1 MPPIVPETITV
12 HLGAPNQPARNVV
25 VPLADYIKNVAS
37 SEIYP
42 TWPESA
48 IRANILAQ
56 ISFALNRVYT
66 EHYRSQGFDFDIT
79 NNTQYDQKFIEDR
92 DFFDNIVKIVDDI
105 FNDYV
110 VKQGTVQPYFTLYCS
125 GTTVTCEGLSQWG
138 TVTLAEQGLVPYE
151 ILQHYY
157 GDDINIVFNAPVGG
171 NIPSYPGIP
180 LRLGSAGEEVRTIQQ
195 QLNRISQNYPAI
207 PLITEVDGI
216 FGLPTDTSVRKFQ
229 GIFNLTVDGIVGKAT
244 WYKIKQIYNGV
255 KRLSDLYSEGISI
268 EEAQPLFT
276 QTMALGSTGNEVRVI
291 QYYLNVIAY
300 FDEDIPAVTPD
311 GIYDDNT
318 QAAVLAFQQQYGLEP
333 TGNVNRDTWNKILQ
347 VYDQTINSLP
357 PEVLDHSSEIY
368 PGRVLSLGMTG
379 PDVEALQRFLERISS
394 IDSDVPRVTITG
406 TFDEPTEAAVRLLQ
420 TWFNLPSNGVVGP
433 LTWDR
438 IVRLYKQNG

>member
-25 VPLADYIKNVAS
+25 VPFADYIKNVAS

-110 VKQGTVQPYFTLYCS
+110 VKQGTVQPYFTVYCS
-125 GTTVTCEGLSQWG
+125 GTTVTCDGLSQWG

-311 GIYDDNT
+311 GVYDDNT

>member
-25 VPLADYIKNVAS
+25 VPFADYIKNVAS

-229 GIFNLTVDGIVGKAT
+229 EIFNLTVDGIVGKAT

-268 EEAQPLFT
+268 EEARPLFT

-357 PEVLDHSSEIY
+357 PEILDHSSEIY